1 MLTKMESANSYL
13 HYYADPMKIKKIQ
26 VMIVDD
32 HKMFVEGVQAI
43 FSGSQDIEIVKAIYD
58 GKDVIEALDKNKNIQ
73 LILLDI
79 NLPNING
86 LELTK
91 LIKKKYPDVR
101 ILVLSMYNNAEYIKE
116 VLKEGA
122 SGYILKNTDHEE
134 LASAIHSVSQGQ
146 QYYSQPVT
154 QTMMNSF
161 AKKNSGSNMDIMQV
175 KISKREKEILGL
187 IIKEHTAQEI
197 ANMLFISLH
206 TVETHRS
213 NLMSKLG
220 VRNSA
225 GLVRVALE
233 NNLV

>member
-1 MLTKMESANSYL
+1 MSDS
-13 HYYADPMKIKKIQ
+13 KIQ
-26 VMIVDD
+26 VMVVDD

-43 FSGSQDIEIVKAIYD
+43 FSGSSRIEVVKTVHDGNDVMKAIEQTP
-58 GKDVIEALDKNKNIQ
+58 GLDI
-73 LILLDI
+73 ILLDI
-79 NLPNING
+79 NLPHING

-91 LIKKKYPDVR
+91 MISKKYPGIR
-101 ILVLSMYNNAEYIKE
+101 ILILSMYNNAEYIKE

-122 SGYILKNTDHEE
+122 SGYVLKNTDHEE
-134 LASAIHSVSQGQ
+134 LLNAIQSVYAGNQF
-146 QYYSQPVT
+146 YSQSVT

-161 AKKNSGSNMDIMQV
+161 AKKSQGNNTDILQV

-233 NNLV
+233 NGLV

>member
-1 MLTKMESANSYL
+1 
-13 HYYADPMKIKKIQ
+13 
-26 VMIVDD
+26 MI
-32 HKMFVEGVQAI
+32 
-43 FSGSQDIEIVKAIYD
+43 S
-58 GKDVIEALDKNKNIQ
+58 
-73 LILLDI
+73 
-79 NLPNING
+79 
-86 LELTK
+86 
-91 LIKKKYPDVR
+91 KKYPNIK
-101 ILVLSMYNNAEYIKE
+101 ILILSMYNNAEYIRE

-122 SGYILKNTDHEE
+122 SGYVLKNTDHEE
-134 LASAIHSVSQGQ
+134 LLNAIQSVYAGNSF
-146 QYYSQPVT
+146 YSQSVT

-161 AKKNSGSNMDIMQV
+161 AKKQQGTNMDIMQV

-187 IIKEHTAQEI
+187 IIKEYTAQEI

-233 NNLV
+233 HGLV

>member
-1 MLTKMESANSYL
+1 MLTKMEGAISYL
-13 HYYADPMKIKKIQ
+13 HYYSGPMKNKKIQ

-43 FSGSQDIEIVKAIYD
+43 FSGSKDIEIVKAIYD
-58 GKDVIEALDKNKNIQ
+58 GKDVMEALDKNKNIQ

-134 LASAIHSVSQGQ
+134 LASAIHSISQGQ

-233 NNLV
+233 NNLI

>member
-1 MLTKMESANSYL
+1 MSL
-13 HYYADPMKIKKIQ
+13 PKIQ
-26 VMIVDD
+26 VMVVDD

-43 FSGSQDIEIVKAIYD
+43 FSDSSHIQVVKTVHDGNEVMKSIENTPNLDI
-58 GKDVIEALDKNKNIQ
+58 
-73 LILLDI
+73 ILLDI

-91 LIKKKYPDVR
+91 LISKKYPAIK
-101 ILVLSMYNNAEYIKE
+101 ILILSMYNNAEYIKE

-122 SGYILKNTDHEE
+122 SGYVLKNTDHEE
-134 LASAIHSVSQGQ
+134 LLNAIQSVFAGNQF
-146 QYYSQPVT
+146 YSQSVT

-161 AKKNSGSNMDIMQV
+161 AKKSQRNNTDILQV
-175 KISKREKEILGL
+175 KISKREKEILSL

>member
-1 MLTKMESANSYL
+1 
-13 HYYADPMKIKKIQ
+13 
-26 VMIVDD
+26 
-32 HKMFVEGVQAI
+32 
-43 FSGSQDIEIVKAIYD
+43 
-58 GKDVIEALDKNKNIQ
+58 
-73 LILLDI
+73 
-79 NLPNING
+79 
-86 LELTK
+86 
-91 LIKKKYPDVR
+91 
-101 ILVLSMYNNAEYIKE
+101 
-116 VLKEGA
+116 
-122 SGYILKNTDHEE
+122 
-134 LASAIHSVSQGQ
+134 
-146 QYYSQPVT
+146 
-154 QTMMNSF
+154 MNSF

>member
-1 MLTKMESANSYL
+1 MSNPIIRVL
-13 HYYADPMKIKKIQ
+13 
-26 VMIVDD
+26 VVDD

-43 FSGSQDIEIVKAIYD
+43 FSNSSEIQIVDTIFD
-58 GKDVIEALDKNKNIQ
+58 GKDVMSVVEKTPGVDI
-73 LILLDI
+73 ILLDI

-86 LELTK
+86 LELTR
-91 LIKKKYPDVR
+91 LISKKYPNIK
-101 ILVLSMYNNAEYIKE
+101 ILILSMYNNAEYIRE

-122 SGYILKNTDHEE
+122 SGYVLKNTDHEE
-134 LASAIHSVSQGQ
+134 LLNAIQAVYAGNS
-146 QYYSQPVT
+146 YYSQSVT

-161 AKKNSGSNMDIMQV
+161 AKKQQGNTFDIMQV

-233 NNLV
+233 HGLV

>member
-1 MLTKMESANSYL
+1 MSK
-13 HYYADPMKIKKIQ
+13 PKIQ
-26 VMIVDD
+26 VLVVDD

-43 FSGSQDIEIVKAIYD
+43 FANSPEIHIAGTIFD
-58 GKDVIEALDKNKNIQ
+58 GKEVMAAIENTSGLDI
-73 LILLDI
+73 ILLDI

-86 LELTK
+86 LELTRM
-91 LIKKKYPDVR
+91 ISKKYPNIK
-101 ILVLSMYNNAEYIKE
+101 ILILSMYNNAEYIRE

-122 SGYILKNTDHEE
+122 SGYVLKNTDHEE
-134 LASAIHSVSQGQ
+134 LLNAIQSVYAGNS
-146 QYYSQPVT
+146 YYSQSVT

-161 AKKNSGSNMDIMQV
+161 AKKQQGTSMDIMQV

-187 IIKEHTAQEI
+187 IIKEYTAQEI

-233 NNLV
+233 HGLV

>member
-1 MLTKMESANSYL
+1 MSL
-13 HYYADPMKIKKIQ
+13 PKIQ
-26 VMIVDD
+26 VMVVDD

-43 FSGSQDIEIVKAIYD
+43 FSDSSHIQVVKTVHDGNEVMKSIENTPNLDI
-58 GKDVIEALDKNKNIQ
+58 
-73 LILLDI
+73 ILLDI

-91 LIKKKYPDVR
+91 LISKKYPAIK
-101 ILVLSMYNNAEYIKE
+101 ILILSMYNNAEYIKE

-122 SGYILKNTDHEE
+122 SGYVLKNTDHEE
-134 LASAIHSVSQGQ
+134 LLNAIQSVFAGNQF
-146 QYYSQPVT
+146 YSQSVT

-161 AKKNSGSNMDIMQV
+161 AKKSQINNTDILQV
-175 KISKREKEILGL
+175 KISKREKEILSL

>member
-43 FSGSQDIEIVKAIYD
+43 FSGSKDIEIVKAIYD

>member
-1 MLTKMESANSYL
+1 MSL
-13 HYYADPMKIKKIQ
+13 PKIQ
-26 VMIVDD
+26 VMVVDD

-43 FSGSQDIEIVKAIYD
+43 FSDSSHIQVVKTVHDWNEVMKSIENTPNLDI
-58 GKDVIEALDKNKNIQ
+58 
-73 LILLDI
+73 ILLDI

-91 LIKKKYPDVR
+91 LISKKYPAIK
-101 ILVLSMYNNAEYIKE
+101 ILILSMYNNAEYIKE

-122 SGYILKNTDHEE
+122 SGYVLKNTDHEE
-134 LASAIHSVSQGQ
+134 LLNAIQSVFAGNQF
-146 QYYSQPVT
+146 YSQSVT
-154 QTMMNSF
+154 QTMINSF
-161 AKKNSGSNMDIMQV
+161 AKKSQRNNTDILQV
-175 KISKREKEILGL
+175 KISKREKEILSL

>member
-1 MLTKMESANSYL
+1 MSL
-13 HYYADPMKIKKIQ
+13 PKIQ
-26 VMIVDD
+26 VMVVDD

-43 FSGSQDIEIVKAIYD
+43 FSDSSHIQVVKTVHDGNEVMKSIENTPNLDI
-58 GKDVIEALDKNKNIQ
+58 
-73 LILLDI
+73 ILLDI

-91 LIKKKYPDVR
+91 LISKKYPAIK
-101 ILVLSMYNNAEYIKE
+101 ILILSMYNNAEYIKE

-122 SGYILKNTDHEE
+122 SGYVLKNTDHEE
-134 LASAIHSVSQGQ
+134 LLNAIQSVFAGNQF
-146 QYYSQPVT
+146 YSQSVT
-154 QTMMNSF
+154 QTMINSF
-161 AKKNSGSNMDIMQV
+161 AKKSQRNNTDILQV
-175 KISKREKEILGL
+175 KISKREKEILSL

>member
-1 MLTKMESANSYL
+1 MSL
-13 HYYADPMKIKKIQ
+13 PKIQ
-26 VMIVDD
+26 VMVVDD

-43 FSGSQDIEIVKAIYD
+43 FSDSSHIQVVKTVHDGNEVMKSIENTPNLDI
-58 GKDVIEALDKNKNIQ
+58 
-73 LILLDI
+73 ILLDI

-91 LIKKKYPDVR
+91 LISKKYPTIK
-101 ILVLSMYNNAEYIKE
+101 ILILSMYNNAEYIKE

-122 SGYILKNTDHEE
+122 SGYVLKNTDHEE
-134 LASAIHSVSQGQ
+134 LLNAIQSVFAGNQF
-146 QYYSQPVT
+146 YSQSVT

-161 AKKNSGSNMDIMQV
+161 AKKSQRNNTDILQV
-175 KISKREKEILGL
+175 KISKREKEILSL

>member
-1 MLTKMESANSYL
+1 
-13 HYYADPMKIKKIQ
+13 
-26 VMIVDD
+26 
-32 HKMFVEGVQAI
+32 
-43 FSGSQDIEIVKAIYD
+43 
-58 GKDVIEALDKNKNIQ
+58 
-73 LILLDI
+73 
-79 NLPNING
+79 
-86 LELTK
+86 
-91 LIKKKYPDVR
+91 
-101 ILVLSMYNNAEYIKE
+101 
-116 VLKEGA
+116 
-122 SGYILKNTDHEE
+122 
-134 LASAIHSVSQGQ
+134 
-146 QYYSQPVT
+146 
-154 QTMMNSF
+154 
-161 AKKNSGSNMDIMQV
+161 MDIMQV

>member
-1 MLTKMESANSYL
+1 MLRSAENLDPPKFYFTTKMKN
-13 HYYADPMKIKKIQ
+13 KKIQ

-43 FSGSQDIEIVKAIYD
+43 FSGSKDIEINTAIYD
-58 GKDVIEALDKNKNIQ
+58 GKDVMNALERNPGIQ

-91 LIKKKYPDVR
+91 LIKSKYPDVK

-134 LASAIHSVSQGQ
+134 LASAIHSVHNGNT
-146 QYYSQPVT
+146 YYSQSVT

-161 AKKNSGSNMDIMQV
+161 AKKSGSGNLDIMQV
-175 KISKREKEILGL
+175 RISKREKEILGL

>member
-1 MLTKMESANSYL
+1 MAK
-13 HYYADPMKIKKIQ
+13 PKIQ

-43 FSGSQDIEIVKAIYD
+43 FSNSAEIKIVETIFDGQDVMGAIE
-58 GKDVIEALDKNKNIQ
+58 KNPNIDI
-73 LILLDI
+73 ILLDI
-79 NLPNING
+79 NLPNLNG

-91 LIKKKYPDVR
+91 QIKKKYPAIK
-101 ILVLSMYNNAEYIKE
+101 ILILSMYNNAEYIKE

-122 SGYILKNTDHEE
+122 SGYVLKNTDHEE
-134 LASAIHSVSQGQ
+134 LVQAMQTVFNGS
-146 QYYSQPVT
+146 QYYSQSVT

-161 AKKNSGSNMDIMQV
+161 AKKNQGNNMDILQV

-206 TVETHRS
+206 TVETRRGD
-213 NLMSKLG
+213 LMSKLG

-233 NNLV
+233 NSLV

>member
-1 MLTKMESANSYL
+1 MEGAISYL
-13 HYYADPMKIKKIQ
+13 HYYTGPMKNKKIQ

-43 FSGSQDIEIVKAIYD
+43 FSGSKDIEIVKAIYD
-58 GKDVIEALDKNKNIQ
+58 GKDVMEALDKNKNIQ

-134 LASAIHSVSQGQ
+134 LASAIHSISQGQ

-233 NNLV
+233 NNLI

>member
-1 MLTKMESANSYL
+1 MESANSYL

-43 FSGSQDIEIVKAIYD
+43 FSGSKDIEIVKAIYD

>member
-1 MLTKMESANSYL
+1 
-13 HYYADPMKIKKIQ
+13 
-26 VMIVDD
+26 MIVDD
-32 HKMFVEGVQAI
+32 HKMFVEGVSAI
-43 FSGSQDIEIVKAIYD
+43 FFGSKEIEICATIFD
-58 GKDVIEALDKNKNIQ
+58 GKDVMETLRQNPEIQ

-91 LIKKKYPDVR
+91 LIKKDFPNTK

-134 LASAIHSVSQGQ
+134 LLAAIKAVYNGQ
-146 QYYSQPVT
+146 QYYSQSVT

-161 AKKNSGSNMDIMQV
+161 AKKKNSSNDLINV

-187 IIKEHTAQEI
+187 IIKEYTAQEI
-197 ANMLFISLH
+197 AKMLFISLH
-206 TVETHRS
+206 TVETHKS

>member
-1 MLTKMESANSYL
+1 MSL
-13 HYYADPMKIKKIQ
+13 PKIQ
-26 VMIVDD
+26 VMVVDD

-43 FSGSQDIEIVKAIYD
+43 FSDSSHIQVVKTVHDGNEVMKSIENTPNLDI
-58 GKDVIEALDKNKNIQ
+58 
-73 LILLDI
+73 ILLDI

-91 LIKKKYPDVR
+91 LISKKYPTIK
-101 ILVLSMYNNAEYIKE
+101 ILILSMYNNAEYIKE

-122 SGYILKNTDHEE
+122 SGYVLKNTDHEE
-134 LASAIHSVSQGQ
+134 LLNAIQSVFAGNQF
-146 QYYSQPVT
+146 YSQSVT
-154 QTMMNSF
+154 QTMINSF
-161 AKKNSGSNMDIMQV
+161 AKKSQRNNTDILQV
-175 KISKREKEILGL
+175 KISKREKEILSL

>member
-1 MLTKMESANSYL
+1 M
-13 HYYADPMKIKKIQ
+13 
-26 VMIVDD
+26 VVDD

-43 FSGSQDIEIVKAIYD
+43 FSDSSHIQVVKTVHDGNEVMKSIENTPNLDI
-58 GKDVIEALDKNKNIQ
+58 
-73 LILLDI
+73 ILLDI

-91 LIKKKYPDVR
+91 LISKKYPTIK
-101 ILVLSMYNNAEYIKE
+101 ILILSMYNNAEYIKE

-122 SGYILKNTDHEE
+122 SGYVLKNTDHEE
-134 LASAIHSVSQGQ
+134 LLNAIQSVFAGNQF
-146 QYYSQPVT
+146 YSQSVT

-161 AKKNSGSNMDIMQV
+161 AKKSQRNNTDILQV
-175 KISKREKEILGL
+175 KISKREKEILSL

>member
-43 FSGSQDIEIVKAIYD
+43 FSGSKDIEIVKAIYD
-58 GKDVIEALDKNKNIQ
+58 GKDVIEALDRNKNIQ

>member
-1 MLTKMESANSYL
+1 MSL
-13 HYYADPMKIKKIQ
+13 PKIQ
-26 VMIVDD
+26 VMVVDD

-43 FSGSQDIEIVKAIYD
+43 FSDSSHIQVVKTVHDGNEVMKSIENTPNLDI
-58 GKDVIEALDKNKNIQ
+58 
-73 LILLDI
+73 ILLDI

-91 LIKKKYPDVR
+91 LISKKYPGIK
-101 ILVLSMYNNAEYIKE
+101 ILILSMYNNAEYIKE

-122 SGYILKNTDHEE
+122 SGYVLKNTDHEE
-134 LASAIHSVSQGQ
+134 LLNAIQSVFAGNQF
-146 QYYSQPVT
+146 YSQSVT

-161 AKKNSGSNMDIMQV
+161 AKKSQRNNTDILQV
-175 KISKREKEILGL
+175 KISKREKEILSL

>member
-1 MLTKMESANSYL
+1 MTKS
-13 HYYADPMKIKKIQ
+13 KIQ

-43 FSGSQDIEIVKAIYD
+43 FSNSPEIKIVETIFDGQDVMSAIEKNPS
-58 GKDVIEALDKNKNIQ
+58 IE

-79 NLPNING
+79 NLPNLNG

-91 LIKKKYPDVR
+91 QIKKKYPQIK
-101 ILVLSMYNNAEYIKE
+101 ILILSMYNNAEYIKE

-122 SGYILKNTDHEE
+122 SGYVLKNTDHEE
-134 LASAIHSVSQGQ
+134 LVQAIQSVHNGN
-146 QYYSQPVT
+146 QYYSQSVT

-161 AKKNSGSNMDIMQV
+161 AKKNQGNNMDILQV

-197 ANMLFISLH
+197 ATMLFISLH

-233 NNLV
+233 NSLV

>member
-1 MLTKMESANSYL
+1 M
-13 HYYADPMKIKKIQ
+13 
-26 VMIVDD
+26 MIVDD
-32 HKMFVEGVQAI
+32 HKMFVEGVSAI
-43 FSGSQDIEIVKAIYD
+43 FSGSKEIEICGAIYD
-58 GKDVIEALDKNKNIQ
+58 GKDVLETLHNTPEVQ

-91 LIKKKYPDVR
+91 MIKKDFPDIK

-134 LASAIHSVSQGQ
+134 LLTAIKAVSNGQ
-146 QYYSQPVT
+146 QYYSQSVT

-161 AKKNSGSNMDIMQV
+161 AKKKNTSNDLINV
-175 KISKREKEILGL
+175 KISKREKEILAL
-187 IIKEHTAQEI
+187 IIKEYTAQEI
-197 ANMLFISLH
+197 AKLLFISLH

-233 NNLV
+233 NNLL

>member
-1 MLTKMESANSYL
+1 
-13 HYYADPMKIKKIQ
+13 MKNTKIQ
-26 VMIVDD
+26 VMVVDD
-32 HKMFVEGVQAI
+32 HKMFVEGVQSI
-43 FSGSQDIEIVKAIYD
+43 FSNFGEIDIVETIFD
-58 GKDVIEALDKNKNIQ
+58 GKDVLDVLESNANIDI
-73 LILLDI
+73 ILLDI
-79 NLPNING
+79 NLPNVNG

-91 LIKKKYPDVR
+91 LIKKKYPKVK
-101 ILVLSMYNNAEYIKE
+101 ILILSMYNNAEYIKE

-122 SGYILKNTDHEE
+122 SGYVLKNTDHEE
-134 LASAIHSVSQGQ
+134 LIQAIQSVYQGNL
-146 QYYSQPVT
+146 YYSQSVT

-161 AKKNSGSNMDIMQV
+161 AKKRSNNNMDILQV

-197 ANMLFISLH
+197 ATMLFISLH

-233 NNLV
+233 NSLI

>member
-1 MLTKMESANSYL
+1 MSL
-13 HYYADPMKIKKIQ
+13 PKIQ
-26 VMIVDD
+26 VMVVDD

-43 FSGSQDIEIVKAIYD
+43 FSDSSHIQVVKTVHDGNEVMKSIENTPNLDI
-58 GKDVIEALDKNKNIQ
+58 
-73 LILLDI
+73 ILLDI

-91 LIKKKYPDVR
+91 LISKKYPAIK
-101 ILVLSMYNNAEYIKE
+101 ILILSMYNNAEYIKE

-122 SGYILKNTDHEE
+122 SGYVLKNTDYEE
-134 LASAIHSVSQGQ
+134 LLNAIQSVFAGNQF
-146 QYYSQPVT
+146 YSQSVT

-161 AKKNSGSNMDIMQV
+161 AKKSQRNNTDILQV
-175 KISKREKEILGL
+175 KISKREKEILSL

>member
-1 MLTKMESANSYL
+1 M
-13 HYYADPMKIKKIQ
+13 
-26 VMIVDD
+26 VVDD

-43 FSGSQDIEIVKAIYD
+43 FSDSSHIQVVKTVHDGNEVMKSIENTPNLDI
-58 GKDVIEALDKNKNIQ
+58 
-73 LILLDI
+73 ILLDI

-91 LIKKKYPDVR
+91 LISKKYPAIK
-101 ILVLSMYNNAEYIKE
+101 ILILSMYNNAEYIKE

-122 SGYILKNTDHEE
+122 SGYVLKNTDHEE
-134 LASAIHSVSQGQ
+134 LLNAIQSVFAGNQF
-146 QYYSQPVT
+146 YSQSVT

-161 AKKNSGSNMDIMQV
+161 AKKSQRNNTDILQV
-175 KISKREKEILGL
+175 KISKREKEILSL

>member
-1 MLTKMESANSYL
+1 MSL
-13 HYYADPMKIKKIQ
+13 PKIQ
-26 VMIVDD
+26 VMVVDD

-43 FSGSQDIEIVKAIYD
+43 FSDSSHIQVVKTVHDGNEVMKSIENTPNLDI
-58 GKDVIEALDKNKNIQ
+58 
-73 LILLDI
+73 ILLDI

-91 LIKKKYPDVR
+91 LISKKYPAIK
-101 ILVLSMYNNAEYIKE
+101 ILILSMYNNAEYIKE

-122 SGYILKNTDHEE
+122 SGYVLKNTDHEE
-134 LASAIHSVSQGQ
+134 LLNAIQSVFAGNQF
-146 QYYSQPVT
+146 YSQSVT

-161 AKKNSGSNMDIMQV
+161 AKKSQRNNTDILQV
-175 KISKREKEILGL
+175 KISKREKEILSL
-187 IIKEHTAQEI
+187 IIKQHTAQEI

>member
-1 MLTKMESANSYL
+1 MSL
-13 HYYADPMKIKKIQ
+13 PKIQ
-26 VMIVDD
+26 VMVVDD

-43 FSGSQDIEIVKAIYD
+43 FSDSSHIQVVKTVHDGNEVMKSIENTPNLDI
-58 GKDVIEALDKNKNIQ
+58 
-73 LILLDI
+73 ILLDI

-91 LIKKKYPDVR
+91 LISKKYPTIK
-101 ILVLSMYNNAEYIKE
+101 ILILSMYNNAEYIKE

-122 SGYILKNTDHEE
+122 SGYVLKNTDHEE
-134 LASAIHSVSQGQ
+134 LLNAIQSVFAGNQF
-146 QYYSQPVT
+146 YSQSVT

-161 AKKNSGSNMDIMQV
+161 AKKSQRNNTDILQV
-175 KISKREKEILGL
+175 KISKREKEILSL
-187 IIKEHTAQEI
+187 VIKEHTAQEI